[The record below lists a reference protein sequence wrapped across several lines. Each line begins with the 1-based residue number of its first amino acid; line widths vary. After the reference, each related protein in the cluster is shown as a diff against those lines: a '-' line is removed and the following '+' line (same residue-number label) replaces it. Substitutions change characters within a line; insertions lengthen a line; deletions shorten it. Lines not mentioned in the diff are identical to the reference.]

1 MATIRTER
9 AVAPLQ
15 PKDAAAMHDPATT
28 PWELVNNAI
37 ALRSSDAQ
45 FWWQRAGRIF
55 ARLLEAAHYAP
66 DKQIAELTFFALFVA
81 PELGPAPD
89 PSTGEVARW
98 KSPATPDC
106 TPMDFSWEWS
116 ARGTVRYAFEP
127 IGPQAGTSADPLN
140 RHATDLWIKKLQAY
154 GLVPGL
160 DTSWYDHFAR
170 QVLPQ
175 DDIVRTKTAD
185 GFIEETTPL
194 AGCFVARDLEP
205 TGPVVKV
212 YVYPGLKA
220 AELGLTNLEMV
231 SQAIRSLPQY
241 SSLNAEPLLEFL
253 AEGTEKYGFETG
265 IVGIDCKAPD
275 EGARIKIYVR
285 APHTSTAYL
294 MDCLT
299 LGGRLPPGPGSEGAV
314 QDLLAFWDAFLG
326 EAPDVLPADL
336 PGRASPGFYYTVG
349 ATPTSWLAC
358 GGTLAPG
365 RRTRRPSLT
374 TTRRRR
380 RTSTDDTRSRSA
392 VTATTTSAAR
402 CTRTSCASCRT
413 WHRRSSGGKRRRCGP
428 VDTRKIGHARR
439 KIVVK
444 PNIFLHIDVF
454 QECGGSGLW

>member
-349 ATPTSWLAC
+349 CGRPVAPKLYISPLTFCKSDADFLARLR
-358 GGTLAPG
+358 GYFSS
-365 RRTRRPSLT
+365 R
-374 TTRRRR
+374 
-380 RTSTDDTRSRSA
+380 STDQAA
-392 VTATTTSAAR
+392 VIDDYEKAAQDIYGRHTLEER
-402 CTRTSCASCRT
+402 CDGHYYVGCALHKNKLR
-413 WHRRSSGGKRRRCGP
+413 
-428 VDTRKIGHARR
+428 
-439 KIVVK
+439 VVSYMAPQIIWREK
-444 PNIFLHIDVF
+444 
-454 QECGGSGLW
+454 EAMRAS